1 MKKQELTK
9 KLEELKIRSA
19 SIRRSVWM
27 RGVVEVAHMIIEK
40 IETEEIKSEEIET
53 IAKDG
58 AASLKQAVY
67 GGCYLIYNQQI
78 AETFCNKSELIK
90 TKNGLKDPNKSENWL
105 DIQYRALIQAVELL
119 EELCKE

>member
-19 SIRRSVWM
+19 WM
-27 RGVVEVAHMIIEK
+27 RGVVEVAEMIIEK
-40 IETEEIKSEEIET
+40 IETEEIKAEEIEA

-67 GGCYLIYNQQI
+67 GGCYLIYDQQI

-90 TKNGLKDPNKSENWL
+90 TKNGLRYPNKSENWL
-105 DIQYRALIQAVELL
+105 DVQHRGLIQAVRLL
-119 EELCKE
+119 KELCEV